1 MTRPLSVII
10 LTFNEEANLA
20 AALDSVKG
28 WAAEVF
34 VVDSYSTDRT
44 VDIALERAADGV
56 HVVQHRFENYSD
68 QWNWALTRLPIRQP
82 WVLKLDADERAT
94 EAFRREVD
102 ARLFDAEPEEDAF
115 IIHWRLI
122 FMGRWVKWG
131 GLYPNGNIRLWRRG
145 KGRFGRR
152 DVNEHL
158 LVDGKVGVIS
168 SPIDHHDYKSL
179 GHWIDRHNRYSA
191 MQARALLAG
200 DVIGQTEPRLFGRP
214 EQRRMWLR
222 KLYRRLPGRPL
233 LYFLYRYFLRLG
245 LLDGSAGFRFIFL
258 HSTYLYWIELKQKE
272 YRISG
277 ELPAIIWP
285 PRGGPHPVVA
295 ASELQRQVDSP
306 LPAPVPLQDG
316 NAAGSIGES
325 GWQTADGREESLH
338 RAHHS

>member
-102 ARLFDAEPEEDAF
+102 ARLFDVEPEEDAF
-115 IIHWRLI
+115 IVHWRLI

-191 MQARALLAG
+191 MEARSLIAG
-200 DVIGQTEPRLFGRP
+200 NMIGETVPRLFGRP
-214 EQRRMWLR
+214 EQQRMWLR
-222 KLYRRLPGRPL
+222 RLYYRLPARPL

-245 LLDGSAGFRFIFL
+245 LLDGLAGFRFNFL
-258 HSTYLYWIELKQKE
+258 HACYFYWIDLKRAE
-272 YRISG
+272 YQISG
-277 ELPAIIWP
+277 ELPAVIWP
-285 PRGGPHPVVA
+285 PRGLPHPVVA
-295 ASELQRQVDSP
+295 ASELQRQVDTQF
-306 LPAPVPLQDG
+306 PAPAVLQADNSPG
-316 NAAGSIGES
+316 PTGADEGQRANS
-325 GWQTADGREESLH
+325 GKASLH